1 MIIIQFTNFF
11 IYLFITIIFILG
23 FQVFSI
29 YKLIFILFIHQ
40 FFKLNIKLF
49 KFIKNNYEYYYNYD
63 KYIKYNN
70 YLNKYIDIKLK
81 NNTQFEGK
89 LIKIRKTKIHFYD
102 IEEYNLVFFI
112 FFKKNINIQYT
123 INLNSIHYI
132 KLSKIN
138 QYKILLDELFDK
150 SIFFKKLDIYL
161 KKSIKDF
168 LYINNND

>member
-1 MIIIQFTNFF
+1 MIMVQIVNKLVF
-11 IYLFITIIFILG
+11 IMITIIFLFG
-23 FQVFSI
+23 LQVLSV

-49 KFIKNNYEYYYNYD
+49 TFLKNNYEYYYNYD
-63 KYIKYNN
+63 KYNQYNN
-70 YLNKYIDIKLK
+70 YLNKYVDIKLK

-89 LIKIRKTKIHFYD
+89 LINVRKTKIHFYD
-102 IEEYNLVFFI
+102 IEEYNLIFFI
-112 FFKKNINIQYT
+112 FLKKNINIQYT
-123 INLNSIHYI
+123 INLNSIQYI
-132 KLSKIN
+132 KSSKNN

-150 SIFFKKLDIYL
+150 SIFFKRLDIYL

>member
-1 MIIIQFTNFF
+1 MIIFQIVNKLVF
-11 IYLFITIIFILG
+11 IMITILFLFG
-23 FQVFSI
+23 LQVLSV

-49 KFIKNNYEYYYNYD
+49 TFLKNNYEYYYNYD
-63 KYIKYNN
+63 KYNQYNN
-70 YLNKYIDIKLK
+70 YLNKYVDIKLK

-89 LIKIRKTKIHFYD
+89 LINVRKTKIHFYD
-102 IEEYNLVFFI
+102 IEEYNLIFFI
-112 FFKKNINIQYT
+112 FLKKNINIQYT
-123 INLNSIHYI
+123 INLNSIQYI
-132 KLSKIN
+132 KSSKNN

-150 SIFFKKLDIYL
+150 SIFFKRLDIYL